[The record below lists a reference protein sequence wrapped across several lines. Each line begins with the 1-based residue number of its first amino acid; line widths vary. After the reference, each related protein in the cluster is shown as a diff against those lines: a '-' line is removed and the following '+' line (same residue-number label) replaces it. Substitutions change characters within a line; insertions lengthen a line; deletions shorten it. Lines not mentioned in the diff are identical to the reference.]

1 LKFFN
6 FVHRSIF
13 DSSFYKEVASFSR
26 KTVVLYF
33 IKLLFFTV
41 LITGL
46 AHTYYLLHPQRGISS
61 KIELLFSGMEI
72 NEGVLIPN
80 RETPYFPPSYLMNPV
95 IEQFTGS
102 ANVLNNSI
110 DSLLVID
117 TLESSTLSPKIPY
130 VLKKDRV
137 MLRYNNVVFNI
148 PYRDFLKDIK
158 HFRFTSGEIRQLLGQ
173 NLEFLLTSCLTV
185 SFFSNFFLLIFSI
198 FFLGIAA
205 FIFRVERGKKFLFY
219 IRNACFAVTPIA
231 VGTILIGLSGVKL
244 AWTWHVLIF
253 ISTVVMFR
261 AIVALTK
268 PANDNREI

>member
-1 LKFFN
+1 MKFFN

-13 DSSFYKEVASFSR
+13 DSLFYKEVAAFSR

-41 LITGL
+41 LTTGF

-72 NEGVLIPN
+72 NDGVLQPN
-80 RETPYFPPSYLMNPV
+80 RATPYFPPSYLMNPV
-95 IEQFTGS
+95 LEQFAGS
-102 ANVLNNSI
+102 AHVLNNSI
-110 DSLLVID
+110 DSMLVVD
-117 TLESSTLSPKIPY
+117 TSEGSVLPRNIPY
-130 VLKKDRV
+130 VLKKEGV
-137 MLRYNNVVFNI
+137 MLRYNNMVFSI
-148 PYRDFLKDIK
+148 PYSELLRDIK
-158 HFRFTSGEIRQLLGQ
+158 HFRFTSEQIRQLLGH
-173 NLEFLLTSCLTV
+173 NMEFVLTSSLTV

-198 FFLGIAA
+198 FFLGTAA
-205 FIFRVERGKKFLFY
+205 FIFRVEGSRKYLFY

-253 ISTVVMFR
+253 ISTIVMFR
-261 AIVALTK
+261 AIITTTK
-268 PANDNREI
+268 PANDSREI

>member
-1 LKFFN
+1 MKFFN

-13 DSSFYKEVASFSR
+13 DSSFYKEVASFPR

-61 KIELLFSGMEI
+61 KIEQLFSGMEI

-80 RETPYFPPSYLMNPV
+80 RATPYFPPSYLMNPV
-95 IEQFTGS
+95 IEQFAGS
-102 ANVLNNSI
+102 AQVLNNST
-110 DSLLVID
+110 DSLLVVD
-117 TLESSTLSPKIPY
+117 TSESSTLSPDIPY

-137 MLRYNNVVFNI
+137 VLRYNKMTFSI
-148 PYRDFLKDIK
+148 PYSDFLKDVK
-158 HFRFTSGEIRQLLGQ
+158 HFRFTSGEIRQFLSH
-173 NLEFLLTSCLTV
+173 NLQFVLTSCLTV
-185 SFFSNFFLLIFSI
+185 SFFSNFFLLIFSV

-205 FIFRVERGKKFLFY
+205 FIFRVEGSKKFLFY

-231 VGTILIGLSGVKL
+231 VGTIMIGLSGVKL
-244 AWTWHVLIF
+244 AWTWHILIF
-253 ISTVVMFR
+253 ISTVVMFK
-261 AIVALTK
+261 AIVASTK

>member
-1 LKFFN
+1 MKFFN
-6 FVHRSIF
+6 FVHRSVF

-26 KTVVLYF
+26 KTVILYF

-72 NEGVLIPN
+72 NDGILISN

-95 IEQFTGS
+95 FEQFAGS
-102 ANVLNNSI
+102 AQVLNNST
-110 DSLLVID
+110 DSLVVVD
-117 TLESSTLSPKIPY
+117 TSESSTLNHNIPY
-130 VLKKDRV
+130 VLKKDGV
-137 MLRYNNVVFNI
+137 MLRYNNMVFSI
-148 PYRDFLKDIK
+148 PYSDLLKGIK
-158 HFRFTSGEIRQLLGQ
+158 HFRFTSVEIRQLLSR
-173 NLEFLLTSCLTV
+173 NMEFVLTSCLTV
-185 SFFSNFFLLIFSI
+185 SFLSNFFLLIFSV

-205 FIFRVERGKKFLFY
+205 FIFRVESSKKFLFY

-253 ISTVVMFR
+253 ISTIVMFR
-261 AIVALTK
+261 AIIASTRPV
-268 PANDNREI
+268 NDSKEV

>member
-1 LKFFN
+1 MYI
-6 FVHRSIF
+6 V
-13 DSSFYKEVASFSR
+13 
-26 KTVVLYF
+26 
-33 IKLLFFTV
+33 KLLFFTV

-72 NEGVLIPN
+72 NEGVLISN

-148 PYRDFLKDIK
+148 PYRDFSRTFK
-158 HFRFTSGEIRQLLGQ
+158 HFRFTSGEIRTTSGSD
-173 NLEFLLTSCLTV
+173 LEY
-185 SFFSNFFLLIFSI
+185 
-198 FFLGIAA
+198 
-205 FIFRVERGKKFLFY
+205 FIHIPV
-219 IRNACFAVTPIA
+219 
-231 VGTILIGLSGVKL
+231 
-244 AWTWHVLIF
+244 
-253 ISTVVMFR
+253 
-261 AIVALTK
+261 
-268 PANDNREI
+268 